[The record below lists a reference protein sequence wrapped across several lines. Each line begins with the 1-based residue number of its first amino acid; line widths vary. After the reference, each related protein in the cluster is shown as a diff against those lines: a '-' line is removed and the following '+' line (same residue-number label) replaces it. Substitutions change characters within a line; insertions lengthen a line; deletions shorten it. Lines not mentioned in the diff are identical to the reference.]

1 MIKLIKIL
9 HIDRDWTVMYLII
22 RTGSL
27 IRSKVSLKSAL
38 TLLKKEHFDLIIS
51 EPHQWAI
58 LNPSAAAGGP
68 RPV

>member
-1 MIKLIKIL
+1 MKKLIKIL
-9 HIDRDWTVMYLII
+9 HIDREWTVMYLII

-27 IRSKVSLKSAL
+27 IRSKVPLKSAC

-58 LNPSAAAGGP
+58 LNPSAGADSPGS
-68 RPV
+68 V